1 MTMTGD
7 KEKISAKL
15 LIPEANNITIKVSFK
30 NKWKGSS
37 RLARTWFGYIFI
49 LKKGLQKSKFF
60 FLEMSDDIH
69 KIYCLSP
76 RPVLMFIKND

>member
-1 MTMTGD
+1 MKKHVIQIVFTNPRYPCPDAKHLIGQKKRPEMTMTGD

-37 RLARTWFGYIFI
+37 RLAGTWFG
-49 LKKGLQKSKFF
+49 
-60 FLEMSDDIH
+60 
-69 KIYCLSP
+69 
-76 RPVLMFIKND
+76 